1 MMADLQVA
9 VRKWHGKHETK
20 GGLLSVDIKHF
31 AGPLP
36 GYDSDLLCGVK
47 RVSYSGDQSEAYEIV
62 KSVGGSVRLS
72 CDSTKKNVFE
82 TSIGDGSLVESL
94 SYYAWAWTCDSES
107 VVSQNLIRQIELS
120 GCSTCRELYLEA
132 AR

>member
-36 GYDSDLLCGVK
+36 GYDETQPARLFPNCLLG
-47 RVSYSGDQSEAYEIV
+47 IV
-62 KSVGGSVRLS
+62 CRKHHLSTQTPNVVLVVR
-72 CDSTKKNVFE
+72 
-82 TSIGDGSLVESL
+82 SL
-94 SYYAWAWTCDSES
+94 SD
-107 VVSQNLIRQIELS
+107 
-120 GCSTCRELYLEA
+120 
-132 AR
+132 